1 MSVKKWIPW
10 NWFKNEE
17 ESAGKSVPVQRASVQ
32 ERGHAPS
39 KPIPATDRTL
49 PPLLLSFDLL

>member
-1 MSVKKWIPW
+1 MSAKKWIPW

-32 ERGHAPS
+32 ERSH
-39 KPIPATDRTL
+39 
-49 PPLLLSFDLL
+49 PLSTVNKNIVMKRRSEP